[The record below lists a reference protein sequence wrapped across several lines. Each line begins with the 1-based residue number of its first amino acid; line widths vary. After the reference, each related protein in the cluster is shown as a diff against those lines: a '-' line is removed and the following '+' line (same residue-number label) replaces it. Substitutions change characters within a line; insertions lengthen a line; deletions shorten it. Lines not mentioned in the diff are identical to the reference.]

1 MGGRTF
7 RPFGRGSVAISDGA
21 DTRPDAGCFADEVVI
36 DFPSVAP
43 AVDRMRNAFLEEERA
58 AALSTAVR
66 LSAREARIGAMVPLE
81 VPVRCTCHECGGRG
95 ETWTER
101 CNRCQGSGTELRHHQ
116 LRVALPA
123 GVLDGARF
131 NFTVT
136 PRHNPP
142 TRVELRVLVA

>member
-7 RPFGRGSVAISDGA
+7 RPLGPGSVALFDRGELRRGG
-21 DTRPDAGCFADEVVI
+21 DCFADEVVI
-36 DFPSVAP
+36 DFPSVAH
-43 AVDRMRNAFLEEERA
+43 ALDRMRSAFLADERA
-58 AALSTAVR
+58 AALSAAIR
-66 LSAREARIGAMVPLE
+66 LSAVEARHGAMVPLE

-95 ETWTER
+95 ETWAEP
-101 CNRCQGSGTELRHHQ
+101 CERCQGSGTELRHHQ
-116 LRVALPA
+116 LRVAVPA

-142 TRVELRVLVA
+142 TYVELRVLVA